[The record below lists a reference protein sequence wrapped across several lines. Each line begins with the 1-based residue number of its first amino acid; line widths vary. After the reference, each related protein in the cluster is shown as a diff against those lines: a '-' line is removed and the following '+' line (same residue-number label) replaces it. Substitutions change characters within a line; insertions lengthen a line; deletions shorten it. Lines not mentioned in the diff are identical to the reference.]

1 MQVLY
6 LDVVH
11 DRVTRSVYMRLE
23 YYNVVVFFSAAQT
36 LTAKCKSLH
45 DTSDL
50 KLYDLVFLEPNPA
63 SGLQI
68 P

>member
-1 MQVLY
+1 MTALQEVCTGGENIIILF
-6 LDVVH
+6 LV
-11 DRVTRSVYMRLE
+11 
-23 YYNVVVFFSAAQT
+23 SAAQT
-36 LTAKCKSLH
+36 LTGKCKSLH
-45 DTSDL
+45 DASDL